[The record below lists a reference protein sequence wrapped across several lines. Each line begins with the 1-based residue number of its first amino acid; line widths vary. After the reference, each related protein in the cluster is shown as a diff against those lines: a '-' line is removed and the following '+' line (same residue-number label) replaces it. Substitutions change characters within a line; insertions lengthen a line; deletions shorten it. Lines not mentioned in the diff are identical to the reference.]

1 MVDFAEASALAP
13 LSEGRFAWQVP
24 DGWQQG
30 KGAFGGLVLGTLARA
45 AELCQPERARRL
57 RVLTGELCAP
67 MLPGAAEL
75 TARVVRRGGNATFVE
90 VRAEQGGEPIARA
103 TALFGAARPP
113 SALRL
118 RQAAPS
124 PPPVEALALL
134 PMGQPPTPRFASHFE
149 MRTPGPLPFCGGTEP
164 VARGYVQHRGVE
176 QLDAAAVI
184 ALVDAW
190 WPCALAVEPGPRAM
204 ATVTFTV
211 ELLVDP
217 GELSAATPLWHQAE
231 VAGESDGYSV
241 ELRQLWQD
249 GRLVALNQQVFVAL

>member
-45 AELCQPERARRL
+45 AELCQPEPARRL

-67 MLPGAAEL
+67 MLPGPAEL
-75 TARVVRRGGNATFVE
+75 SARVLRRGSSATFVE

-118 RQAAPS
+118 QREAP
-124 PPPVEALALL
+124 PAPPVDSLAPL
-134 PMGQPPTPRFASHFE
+134 PMGLPPSPRFTSHFE
-149 MRTPGPLPFCGGTEP
+149 MRTPGPLPFGGASEP
-164 VARGYVQHRGVE
+164 VARGYLRHRGGAP
-176 QLDAAAVI
+176 LDAAAVV

-190 WPCALAVEPGPRAM
+190 WPCALTVEPGPRAM
-204 ATVTFTV
+204 ATVTFTA

-217 GELSAATPLWHQAE
+217 SELSSEAPMWHQAE
-231 VAGESDGYSV
+231 LAGAADGYSV
-241 ELRQLWQD
+241 ELRQLWQE

>member
-1 MVDFAEASALAP
+1 MVDFAEASSLAP
-13 LSEGRFAWQVP
+13 LSEGRFGWQVP

-45 AELCQPERARRL
+45 AELCQPEPARRL
-57 RVLTGELCAP
+57 RVLTGELWAP
-67 MLPGAAEL
+67 MMTGPAEL
-75 TARVVRRGGNATFVE
+75 SARVLRRGSSATFVE

-118 RQAAPS
+118 QREAPAAP
-124 PPPVEALALL
+124 PVDSLAPL
-134 PMGQPPTPRFASHFE
+134 PMGLPPSPRFTSHFE
-149 MRTPGPLPFCGGTEP
+149 MRTPGPLPFGGSSEP
-164 VARGYVQHRGVE
+164 VGRGYLRHRGDVR
-176 QLDAAAVI
+176 LDAAAVI

-204 ATVTFTV
+204 ATVTFSA

-217 GELSAATPLWHQAE
+217 SELSTEAPMWHQAE
-231 VAGESDGYSV
+231 LAGAADGYSV
-241 ELRQLWQD
+241 ELRQLWQG